1 MPELLD
7 LSTKHCRVE
16 RDGHVVI
23 LTMDRPEA
31 RNALSPDML
40 VGLADGFDYVDPDP
54 EVRVAILTGA
64 AGHFSSGADLKAMAK
79 PSDSEHVRS
88 RLAEEQNRPCKAQPR
103 DSRVSDTLLRG

>member
-40 VGLADGFDYVDPDP
+40 VGLADGFDYV
-54 EVRVAILTGA
+54 
-64 AGHFSSGADLKAMAK
+64 AGFKRCCGTR
-79 PSDSEHVRS
+79 RS
-88 RLAEEQNRPCKAQPR
+88 RKALGGPPVESKRPR
-103 DSRVSDTLLRG
+103 WESHRHFRGRCVARGEHGRSSV